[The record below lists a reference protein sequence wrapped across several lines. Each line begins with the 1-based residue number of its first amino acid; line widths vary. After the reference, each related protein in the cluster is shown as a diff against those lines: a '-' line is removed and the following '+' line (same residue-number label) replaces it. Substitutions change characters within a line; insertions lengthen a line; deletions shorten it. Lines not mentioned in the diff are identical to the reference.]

1 MVNVTKI
8 ISAQIHA
15 QFYKKSQNNF
25 INFQIKIKFYIF
37 LPFTGILDIDL
48 LPQINIIQ
56 PKFSHHPSSLLRMKI
71 LPIHQQNA
79 QKIAFISRS
88 LKMKQVVY
96 EKSAIDYPHFVSFIH
111 FASLTHFV
119 LLFSAREIN
128 FHEIM
133 INEMLLRLLM
143 ISMALGRMRN

>member
-1 MVNVTKI
+1 MIVTKV

-15 QFYKKSQNNF
+15 QFYRKSHNNF

-56 PKFSHHPSSLLRMKI
+56 PKFSHHPSSLFCMKI
-71 LPIHQQNA
+71 LPIHQRNA